1 MEEEKKKGTL
11 SGKQIQSVQRA
22 VDILNCFTAS
32 SPTLTLGQI
41 SARLGLNKGTVH
53 GILNTLHNNGY
64 ISQNSSGQYMLG
76 AELFNKAQL
85 APDTRRSVYIDQAQ
99 LYLQDLSDQ
108 FMANGSMFAFEGLYT
123 LFLYSTEPR
132 NSTFVIRRAST
143 HMPLFCSASGKL
155 LLAYLSEKEFAE
167 YLKLSPFHAFTQASI
182 TGEQALRNELG
193 KIRAQGFS
201 VENNELFDGV
211 SAIAVPIFSS
221 YDNRIF
227 GSISLTGMSVAIAKQ
242 RKEIVPALAETARR
256 IRQSVR
262 F

>member
-1 MEEEKKKGTL
+1 MEEAKKKGAI

-22 VDILNCFTAS
+22 IDILNCFTAS

-41 SARLGLNKGTVH
+41 SARLDLNKGTVH
-53 GILNTLHNNGY
+53 GILNTLHNNGF

-108 FMANGSMFAFEGLYT
+108 FMANGTMFAFEGLYT

-132 NSTFVIRRAST
+132 NSTFVIRRANM
-143 HMPLFCSASGKL
+143 HMPLYCSASGKL
-155 LLAYLSEKEFAE
+155 LLAHLSEMEFAE
-167 YLKLSPFHAFTQASI
+167 YLKTAPFPAYTPYSI
-182 TGEQALRNELG
+182 TGEAALRNELM
-193 KIRAQGFS
+193 KIRAQGYS

-211 SAIAVPIFSS
+211 SAISVPVFSS

-227 GSISLTGMSVAIAKQ
+227 GSISLTGMSVAIMKQ
-242 RKEIVPALAETARR
+242 RKEIIPALSETARR